1 MEQRRSGLGKGLA
14 ALLPTDTTATIGSV
28 GEQTSTG
35 AYLREVPVGSISPN
49 PNQPRA
55 HFDEEGLVELA
66 SSIREL
72 GVLQPILVRPLPNS
86 QFELIAGERR
96 WRAAKRCGLD
106 TIPCVVRTT
115 DDVASVE
122 QALVENLHRQDLT
135 ALEEAAAY
143 LQLIEEFHLTH
154 DELAKKVA
162 KSRAAISNTLR
173 LLQLPAS
180 ITHLLSEGRI
190 SAGHARALL
199 GTPDRALQEMLAQR
213 IVDDGLSV
221 RAVEDLIRRPPSSP
235 EPTDSGGGRSGEGA
249 VRTLRPPGLLELE
262 ELLSEHLD
270 TRVSVSMGGKRGKMV
285 IEFATLEDLERIYRV
300 MTEPQAS
307 DGVQRST

>member
-1 MEQRRSGLGKGLA
+1 VVEQRRSGLGKGLA
-14 ALLPTDTTATIGSV
+14 ALLPTENIGTV
-28 GEQTSTG
+28 GESPTTG
-35 AYLREVPVGSISPN
+35 AYLREVPLGNISPN
-49 PNQPRA
+49 PNQPRGR
-55 HFDEEGLVELA
+55 FDEEGLVELA
-66 SSIREL
+66 HSIREL
-72 GVLQPILVRPLPNS
+72 GVLQPILVRPMPDG
-86 QFELIAGERR
+86 QFQLIAGERR

-106 TIPCVVRTT
+106 SIPCVVRTT

-154 DELAKKVA
+154 EELAKKVA

-180 ITHLLSEGRI
+180 IQHLLSDGRI

-199 GTPDRALQEMLAQR
+199 GTPDRSFQEALAHR
-213 IVDDGLSV
+213 IVEEGLSV
-221 RAVEDLIRRPPSSP
+221 RLVEELIRRPHQPVETPQSENHP
-235 EPTDSGGGRSGEGA
+235 RAHEGPI
-249 VRTLRPPGLLELE
+249 RQLRPPGLLELE

-307 DGVQRST
+307 DGAQRSG

>member
-14 ALLPTDTTATIGSV
+14 ALLPTENVGAV
-28 GEQTSTG
+28 GESPTTG
-35 AYLREVPVGSISPN
+35 VYLREVPVGNISPN
-49 PNQPRA
+49 PNQPRGR
-55 HFDEEGLVELA
+55 FDEEGLVELA
-66 SSIREL
+66 HSIREL
-72 GVLQPILVRPLPNS
+72 GVLQPILVRPMPDG
-86 QFELIAGERR
+86 QFQLIAGERR

-106 TIPCVVRTT
+106 SIPCVVRTT

-154 DELAKKVA
+154 EELAKKVA

-173 LLQLPAS
+173 LLQLPAA
-180 ITHLLSEGRI
+180 IQHLLSDGRI

-199 GTPDRALQEMLAQR
+199 GTPDRALQEVLAHR
-213 IVDDGLSV
+213 IVEEGLSV
-221 RAVEDLIRRPPSSP
+221 RSVEELIRRPRQPVETPPSEHQSRTP
-235 EPTDSGGGRSGEGA
+235 EGPTRQ
-249 VRTLRPPGLLELE
+249 LRPPGLLELE

-307 DGVQRST
+307 DGAQRSG

>member
-1 MEQRRSGLGKGLA
+1 VEQRRSGLGKGLA
-14 ALLPTDTTATIGSV
+14 ALLPTENVGTV
-28 GEQTSTG
+28 GESPTTG
-35 AYLREVPVGSISPN
+35 AYLREVPVGNISPN
-49 PNQPRA
+49 PNQPRGR
-55 HFDEEGLVELA
+55 FDEEGLVELA
-66 SSIREL
+66 HSIREL
-72 GVLQPILVRPLPNS
+72 GVLQPILVRPMPDG
-86 QFELIAGERR
+86 QFQLIAGERR

-106 TIPCVVRTT
+106 SIPCVVRTT

-154 DELAKKVA
+154 EELAKKVA

-180 ITHLLSEGRI
+180 IQHLLSDGRI

-199 GTPDRALQEMLAQR
+199 GTPDRSFQEALAHR
-213 IVDDGLSV
+213 IVEEGLSV
-221 RAVEDLIRRPPSSP
+221 RLVEELIRRPHQPVETPQSENHPRAHESP
-235 EPTDSGGGRSGEGA
+235 
-249 VRTLRPPGLLELE
+249 VRHLRPPGLLELE

-307 DGVQRST
+307 DGAQRSG